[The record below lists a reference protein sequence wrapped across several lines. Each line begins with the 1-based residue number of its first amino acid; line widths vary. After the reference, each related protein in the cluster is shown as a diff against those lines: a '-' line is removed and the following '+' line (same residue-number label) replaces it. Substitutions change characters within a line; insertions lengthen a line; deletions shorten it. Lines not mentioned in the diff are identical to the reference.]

1 MLHTRDDGF
10 TKADAKPSFFVRIL
24 FRQNT
29 SWQGEIQWMEGQR
42 TRRFRSALELLS
54 LIEEALE
61 LSESPEACY
70 EFRHWVDGEEEERP
84 SCSESVSSQ

>member
-1 MLHTRDDGF
+1 MMGINRTNVSLVT
-10 TKADAKPSFFVRIL
+10 DAKPSFFVRIL

-29 SWQGEIQWMEGQR
+29 SWQGEIQWMEGQK

-61 LSESPEACY
+61 LSESLEACY
-70 EFRHWVDGEEEERP
+70 EFRHWVDDGEEEKP
-84 SCSESVSSQ
+84 SCSEPVSS